1 MLDRVVL
8 GLCNRALN
16 SGDTPALWSE
26 INIVPVPESGPLNK
40 VADYRGISMCPMV
53 TKVIN
58 KMILMRIRP
67 TIETILRKN
76 QNGFRPGRGTVPHI
90 LALRRILEG
99 IRDKKLPATIIFI
112 DFKKAFDSVD
122 RDNMF
127 EILKSYGVP
136 PNLLQLIISI
146 YEKIM
151 ARVTS
156 PDEQMET
163 LYCSSCWQGL
173 CKETPWHPICSLLYW
188 IMLLGQLWMVKKTWV
203 SR

>member
-16 SGDTPALWSE
+16 SGNTPAQWSE
-26 INIVPVPESGPLNK
+26 INIVPVPKSGPLNK
-40 VADYRGISMCPMV
+40 VANYRGISMCPMV

-90 LALRRILEG
+90 LVLRRILEG

-112 DFKKAFDSVD
+112 DFKIAFDSVD
-122 RDNMF
+122 RENMF

-146 YEKIM
+146 YEI
-151 ARVTS
+151 REDHGPCHITR
-156 PDEQMET
+156 
-163 LYCSSCWQGL
+163 W
-173 CKETPWHPICSLLYW
+173 
-188 IMLLGQLWMVKKTWV
+188 
-203 SR
+203 

>member
-1 MLDRVVL
+1 M
-8 GLCNRALN
+8 
-16 SGDTPALWSE
+16 
-26 INIVPVPESGPLNK
+26 VPVPKSGPLNK
-40 VADYRGISMCPMV
+40 VANYRGISMCPMI

-67 TIETILRKN
+67 TIESVLRKN

-122 RDNMF
+122 RSNMF

-136 PNLLQLIISI
+136 PNLLQLIIST
-146 YEKIM
+146 YEKTV

-156 PDEQMET
+156 PD
-163 LYCSSCWQGL
+163 
-173 CKETPWHPICSLLYW
+173 
-188 IMLLGQLWMVKKTWV
+188 
-203 SR
+203 